1 MAGIKDLKLGK
12 DVIAEGTFDSLP
24 EQIGSRK
31 RALQPG
37 PYRFKFPVK
46 AAISESFDTFETT
59 INGKPAIRVVAIL
72 RDAAALTIIQAPT
85 KQQDRVGETF
95 GTRISNAERK
105 RGKGDDAPTAS
116 DMDYVLAV
124 VSEKGAARP
133 STNRAYLEAF
143 EAKCPE
149 KEFGADVEWNWR
161 CQADKP
167 ARVPDPDN
175 DGKTMELDGLEGREA
190 RKGCGTKFYQKDV
203 QKVDAE
209 GNVDAAGEYPRTI
222 ECQCGSI
229 LFANENLQNFR
240 K

>member
-12 DVIAEGTFDSLP
+12 DVIAEGSLDDLP

-46 AAISESFDTFETT
+46 AKISECFDTFETQ
-59 INGKPAIRVVAIL
+59 IGGKPVIRVVAIL
-72 RDAAALTIIQAPT
+72 RDEAALTVIQAPA
-85 KQQDRVGETF
+85 KWEDRVGEAW

-105 RGKGDDAPTAS
+105 RGKGEDAPVAS

-124 VSEKGAARP
+124 VSPKGTAKP

-143 EAKCPE
+143 EARCPE
-149 KEFGADVEWNWR
+149 QEFGADVEWNWR
-161 CQADKP
+161 CDDKRNV
-167 ARVPDPDN
+167 RVPDPDN
-175 DGKTMELDGLEGREA
+175 EGKTIELDGEEGRES
-190 RKGCGTKFYQKDV
+190 RKGCGTKYYQKDV
-203 QKVDAE
+203 DKVDKD
-209 GNVDAAGEYPRTI
+209 GNADTAGEYPRTI
-222 ECQCGSI
+222 ECQCGAI